1 MNAVF
6 VLPLPMMKKILY
18 ILSIPFLMA
27 CSRLPAQEVIRLYEG
42 VAPGSESW
50 DWEEQDFG
58 PVVFNTIHP
67 TLTVLRPKRTNGIGV
82 VVCPGGGFI
91 SQAIGQEGLSFG
103 RQLTD
108 KGFTV
113 FVLKYRI
120 GHISLQD
127 LKDNDESENWA
138 LMMKCGAETV
148 PLATQDGLTAMRH
161 VRSHA
166 ADYGIDPDKIGIQG
180 SSAGGTIAL
189 SVALSAR
196 NTISRPDFVIDCYG
210 FWPLV
215 QKVSEPSMPLFITAA
230 MDDTTVGVRENAEET
245 FYFWQEAGA
254 PVELHLF
261 ERGEHGFVGKEPQG
275 LPVDDWT
282 TPLFHWIDSLFQ
294 F

>member
-1 MNAVF
+1 MRR
-6 VLPLPMMKKILY
+6 
-18 ILSIPFLMA
+18 ILSFLTCLSILSLSFA
-27 CSRLPAQEVIRLYEG
+27 NAQEVIRLYDG
-42 VAPGSESW
+42 PAPGSEAW

-58 PVVFNTIHP
+58 SVVFNTIHP
-67 TLTVLRPKRTNGIGV
+67 TLTVLRPGRPNGIGL
-82 VVCPGGGFI
+82 VVCPGGGFL
-91 SQAIGQEGLSFG
+91 SQAIGQEGISFG
-103 RQLTD
+103 KQLTE
-108 KGFTV
+108 KGITV

-127 LKDNDESENWA
+127 LKDNDESGNWA

-148 PLATQDGLTAMRH
+148 PLATQDGLTAMRY

-166 ADYGIDPDKIGIQG
+166 ADYSIDPDKIGIQG

-196 NTISRPDFVIDCYG
+196 DSISRPDFVIDCYG

-215 QKVSEPSMPLFITAA
+215 QKALKPSMPLFIAAA
-230 MDDTTVGVRENAEET
+230 MDDTTVSTRENAEET
-245 FYFWQEAGA
+245 FCFWQEAGA

-261 ERGEHGFVGKEPQG
+261 GKGGHGFVGKDPQG

-282 TPLFHWIDSLFQ
+282 TPLFNWIYSLFQ
-294 F
+294 L